1 MRVLIL
7 WKSKNILYFYY
18 MTNVKISKRG
28 KAVLRNRKLSSAI
41 AKALTERSHEVSTS
55 GIKIIVDGKEY
66 TIKTASSLTEEDIAL
81 FNKR

>member
-1 MRVLIL
+1 VKWRGKIEKYIVL
-7 WKSKNILYFYY
+7 YY

-66 TIKTASSLTEEDIAL
+66 TIKTASSLTDEDIAL